1 VPRLAGPRT
10 SRGSGR
16 LGGCG
21 LCLDCMEG
29 CEDWKKGWEGWVGW
43 RKGWVLWEGL
53 EVRAKG

>member
-1 VPRLAGPRT
+1 
-10 SRGSGR
+10 
-16 LGGCG
+16 
-21 LCLDCMEG
+21 MEG